1 MPIIVILGLAIFSVV
16 KVIIFLCFYKAFE
29 KKQLKKLEQDQKE
42 TKQAIDQ
49 EKSKKPFPFNIKL
62 EKV

>member
-16 KVIIFLCFYKAFE
+16 KVIIFLYFYKAFE

-49 EKSKKPFPFNIKL
+49 EESKKAFPF
-62 EKV
+62 

>member
-1 MPIIVILGLAIFSVV
+1 MPITVILGLAIFSVV

-49 EKSKKPFPFNIKL
+49 EESKKAFPF
-62 EKV
+62 